1 MLVIHRPTSMNL
13 NQMKKEW
20 ETWKEQALKLRK
32 ATQLVSM
39 VTCRLYPDDVMER
52 ERKGRATKKDKET
65 LEVWI
70 FILNV
75 SKKADGSYEWT
86 KR

>member
-1 MLVIHRPTSMNL
+1 M
-13 NQMKKEW
+13 EG
-20 ETWKEQALKLRK
+20 
-32 ATQLVSM
+32 
-39 VTCRLYPDDVMER
+39 ER

-75 SKKADGSYEWT
+75 SKKADGSHEWT
-86 KR
+86 KH

>member
-1 MLVIHRPTSMNL
+1 MGNMERTGIKAEESNPAGFHGYL
-13 NQMKKEW
+13 
-20 ETWKEQALKLRK
+20 QAISRW
-32 ATQLVSM
+32 
-39 VTCRLYPDDVMER
+39 RDGER

-75 SKKADGSYEWT
+75 SKKADGSYERT
-86 KR
+86 KH